1 MNLYSNMETDS
12 QIQKVN
18 EQLPVNR
25 GKGESTDRGMELRD
39 AKVYEKGNKNVLY
52 SIENHSHYLVICFN
66 GICKSTGSLL
76 YT

>member
-1 MNLYSNMETDS
+1 MNLYSKMETDS

-25 GKGESTDRGMELRD
+25 GKGERTDRGMELRD
-39 AKVYEKGNKNVLY
+39 TKVYKGNKECIVQHKNY
-52 SIENHSHYLVICFN
+52 SHYLVICFN